1 VIHFRIHDPNA
12 LRVLNDPTLGRRWD
26 LRSAF
31 LVGPDAKPMRGAIEE
46 RDGHI
51 YCESAQDAP
60 VGIAMLVDTK
70 SAGRLVLQT
79 CFLPSRDEPYDLF
92 IEIARWL
99 IKQFVEECETW
110 QMWNPALSGDAFA
123 KWDAARDEFRA
134 ALRELDPVRA
144 EVLAQRSIE
153 LGLEAGELMAIRHSS
168 HLVARRFVRKA
179 PSATTLGVC
188 VDPRIA
194 PNSANTAAARQFD
207 VIALRTPWELIE
219 ATPGKYDWSAVDAW
233 AKWAHSEKKALI
245 IGPIIDFGTTN
256 GVPNGLPSHAL
267 AARNDHQRMRALIW
281 AQARAVAARYQQ
293 VTPLFL
299 AASGSNCAGWHAEG
313 IDRMIEW
320 TRTAVVAI
328 RDAKRDA
335 RVVVEIQSPAA
346 ESWRGVK
353 GGSWPTAFLQ
363 KLVTENLSLTAAGV
377 RFTQGGNADPV
388 RDLMTIGGLLDGYI
402 GRELPIF
409 VTAFGVPSAS
419 TATAHL
425 DRGAWHAPDGWTPS
439 AQANWGEA
447 MLRVSLARA
456 FVEGAWWSRLQD
468 APGGPTDGVL
478 DVQGRAKPVL
488 DRLIALRRELARA
501 TSKVAASGGHAG

>member
-1 VIHFRIHDPNA
+1 MIHFRIHDPNA
-12 LRVLNDPTLGRRWD
+12 LRVLHNPAHGQRWD
-26 LRSAF
+26 LRSAY
-31 LVGPDAKPMRGAIEE
+31 LVGPDAKPIRGTIEE
-46 RDGHI
+46 RDGGI
-51 YCESAQDAP
+51 SCDATQDTP
-60 VGIAMLVDTK
+60 VGIAVLVDTK

-110 QMWNPALSGDAFA
+110 QMWSPALSGDAFT

-134 ALRELDPVRA
+134 ALRESDPIRA
-144 EVLAQRSIE
+144 EALAQRSIE

-168 HLVARRFVRKA
+168 HLLARRYVRKA

-188 VDPRIA
+188 VDPRVA
-194 PNSANTAAARQFD
+194 PNAANTAAARNFD
-207 VIALRTPWELIE
+207 VIALRTPWTLIE
-219 ATPGKYDWSAVDAW
+219 STHGKYDWSAVDAW
-233 AKWAHSEKKALI
+233 AKWAHAEKKALI
-245 IGPIIDFGTTN
+245 IGPVIDFGTSN
-256 GVPNGLPSHAL
+256 GVPTELPAHAL
-267 AARNDHQRMRALIW
+267 AARSDHQRFRALVW

-299 AASGSNCAGWHAEG
+299 AASGSNCAGWHVEG

-335 RVVVEIQSPAA
+335 RVVVEIQSPGA
-346 ESWRGVK
+346 ESWHGVK

-377 RFTQGGNADPV
+377 RFTQGGGADPV
-388 RDLMTIGGLLDGYI
+388 RDLMTVGGLLDGYI

-409 VTAFGVPSAS
+409 VTSFGVPSAS
-419 TATAHL
+419 TSAEHL
-425 DRGAWHAPDGWTPS
+425 ERGAWHASESWNPS
-439 AQANWGEA
+439 AQAHWGEA
-447 MLRVSLARA
+447 MLRVALSRA

-478 DVQGRAKPVL
+478 DVQGRPKPIF
-488 DRLIALRRELARA
+488 DRLIALRRELTR
-501 TSKVAASGGHAG
+501 SSGKVATGRGAPG